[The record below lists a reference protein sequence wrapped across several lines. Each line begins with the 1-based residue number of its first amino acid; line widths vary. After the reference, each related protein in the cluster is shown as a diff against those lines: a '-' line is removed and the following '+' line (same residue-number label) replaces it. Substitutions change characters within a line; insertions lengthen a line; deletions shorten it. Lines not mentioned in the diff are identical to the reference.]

1 MFFTHPRSEAEL
13 RSNMKLS
20 YLPLN
25 NEGVT
30 VYGIYAY
37 IQQYCTVLCIWHI
50 CTNTIIYSKQ
60 RPTAYRAY
68 LFKGKCF
75 FLRYFCLHHLHL
87 ILSLLN
93 TFDTI
98 TMLFSPM
105 LFWRTIKVVT
115 LIGLRKLTFLKS
127 IITILSLQNQ

>member
-37 IQQYCTVLCIWHI
+37 IQ
-50 CTNTIIYSKQ
+50 
-60 RPTAYRAY
+60 
-68 LFKGKCF
+68 
-75 FLRYFCLHHLHL
+75 
-87 ILSLLN
+87 
-93 TFDTI
+93 
-98 TMLFSPM
+98 
-105 LFWRTIKVVT
+105 
-115 LIGLRKLTFLKS
+115 
-127 IITILSLQNQ
+127 